1 MRMIPF
7 NSSVVG
13 GRWSYPFSM
22 KIAAFPKCFEY
33 EIGLHHTMSV
43 FEWINMA
50 ADGLR
55 VDGLEIYD
63 RFLTSL
69 DRPYLQRVADAV
81 DSAGFVIPM
90 FLCSPDFTHPNPDER
105 KRALDYEAR
114 MIEVARFL
122 GGPGTVCRILSG
134 QQRPGVGRDEGIEW
148 VVEAIQQLI
157 PVARSAGVVLGL
169 ENHYKDGQWSSVEFA
184 LKMDVFLEIVAA
196 VEEREFFGVQ
206 YDPSNAVVAGDDPVA
221 LLAAVQGRVVS
232 MHASDRYFKD
242 GVTPEQIEEA
252 RDTLGYASYLTHGV
266 VGQGLND
273 YDAIFRILAASGF
286 DGWISIEDGLNG
298 LAEMQA
304 SVDYLRGLQQRYF
317 GGIA

>member
-1 MRMIPF
+1 MRY
-7 NSSVVG
+7 
-13 GRWSYPFSM
+13 RLTM

-33 EIGLHHTMSV
+33 DIGLHHTMSV
-43 FEWINMA
+43 FDWITMA
-50 ADGLR
+50 GENLQ

-63 RFLTSL
+63 RFLISL
-69 DRPYLQRVADAV
+69 DRPYLQHVAEAV
-81 DSAGFVIPM
+81 HAAGFEIPM
-90 FLCSPDFTHPNPDER
+90 FLCSPDFTHPDPDER
-105 KRALDYEAR
+105 KKALDYEAH
-114 MIEVARFL
+114 MIEVAHAL
-122 GGPGTVCRILSG
+122 GGRGTVCRILSG
-134 QQRPGVGRDEGIEW
+134 QQRPGVSREQGIEW
-148 VVEAIQQLI
+148 VVEAIEQLI

-184 LKMDVFLEIVAA
+184 LKMDVFLEIVTA

-206 YDPSNAVVAGDDPVA
+206 FDPSNAVVAGDDPLA
-221 LLAAVQGRVVS
+221 LLTAVRGRVVS

-252 RDTLGYASYLTHGV
+252 RDTMGYASYLAHGV

-273 YDAIFRILAASGF
+273 YDAIFRILRSSGF

-304 SVDYLRGLQQRYF
+304 SVEYLRGLQQRYF
-317 GGIA
+317 GGVT